1 MKLNY
6 DLIKKNLA
14 TYAEAKELFPIIS
27 EYERGEVG
35 SNVMRNIGLQYFAE
49 FWDFMRYNDKF
60 NPVIE
65 GMTWRKLKPIVAE
78 KTNNDRLKKFFMNRT
93 QRQFN
98 EILMDGPQFDR
109 LLNGRWVSKPALTR
123 RGRMSYG
130 RRGSESIGGLK
141 SCIIPLLNYII
152 QNNVDVYEDSK
163 EYFYEKFVNQS
174 QLFSSIRWYTVQE
187 LNFDSVPKREI
198 DITRKLLGSF
208 VEIMEETKIDFRKLN
223 SEYIISSI
231 SNRIKN
237 SMSVPAGTML
247 KCLKDITYG
256 SKISLIANK
265 SYEVRSS
272 SLNSNGYLQVYITD
286 ELNRSNYFP
295 YSHFEDMAFHRD
307 DLLSSLF
314 GS

>member
-49 FWDFMRYNDKF
+49 FWDFIKYNGKF
-60 NPVIE
+60 NLVIE
-65 GMTWRKLKPIVAE
+65 GMTWRKSKALIAE
-78 KTNNDRLKKFFMNRT
+78 STQNARLKKFFMNRT

-109 LLNGRWVSKPALTR
+109 LLNGRWVSKPTLTR
-123 RGRMSYG
+123 RGRMTYG
-130 RRGSESIGGLK
+130 RRGGESIDGLK

-231 SNRIKN
+231 SNKIKS
-237 SMSVPAGTML
+237 SMSVPTGTML

-314 GS
+314 G

>member
-14 TYAEAKELFPIIS
+14 TYAEAKELFPVIS
-27 EYERGEVG
+27 DYERGEV
-35 SNVMRNIGLQYFAE
+35 SIHVMRNIGLQDFGE
-49 FWDFMRYNDKF
+49 FYADFLKRGD
-60 NPVIE
+60 NPIEE
-65 GMTWRKLKPIVAE
+65 GMTWRKLKLMIAE
-78 KTNNDRLKKFFMNRT
+78 KTTNARLKKFVMNRT

-174 QLFSSIRWYTVQE
+174 QLFNTTRWYTVQE

-231 SNRIKN
+231 SNKIKS
-237 SMSVPAGTML
+237 SMNVPTGTML

-256 SKISLIANK
+256 NKICLIANK
-265 SYEVRSS
+265 SYEVSSS

>member
-6 DLIKKNLA
+6 DLIKKNLV

-27 EYERGEVG
+27 EYERGEVN

-65 GMTWRKLKPIVAE
+65 GMTWRKLKLMIAE
-78 KTNNDRLKKFFMNRT
+78 KTTNDRLKKFVMNRT

-98 EILMDGPQFDR
+98 EILMDGAQFDR

-141 SCIIPLLNYII
+141 SSIIPLLNYII

-163 EYFYEKFVNQS
+163 EYFYEKFINQS
-174 QLFSSIRWYTVQE
+174 QLFNSIRWYTVQE
-187 LNFDSVPKREI
+187 LNFDSV
-198 DITRKLLGSF
+198 S
-208 VEIMEETKIDFRKLN
+208 N
-223 SEYIISSI
+223 EYISS
-231 SNRIKN
+231 
-237 SMSVPAGTML
+237 VL
-247 KCLKDITYG
+247 
-256 SKISLIANK
+256 
-265 SYEVRSS
+265 
-272 SLNSNGYLQVYITD
+272 
-286 ELNRSNYFP
+286 
-295 YSHFEDMAFHRD
+295 
-307 DLLSSLF
+307 
-314 GS
+314 

>member
-14 TYAEAKELFPIIS
+14 TYAEAKELFPTIS

-49 FWDFMRYNDKF
+49 FWDFMKYNDKF

-65 GMTWRKLKPIVAE
+65 GMTWRKLKALIAE
-78 KTNNDRLKKFFMNRT
+78 STQNVRLKKFFMNRT

-130 RRGSESIGGLK
+130 RRGGESIGGLK

-152 QNNVDVYEDSK
+152 QNNIDVYEDSK
-163 EYFYEKFVNQS
+163 EYIYKKFVNQES
-174 QLFSSIRWYTVQE
+174 IYYSIRWYTTME
-187 LNFDSVPKREI
+187 LKFDDVPKREI
-198 DITRKLLGSF
+198 DVTRKLLNTL
-208 VEIMEETKIDFRKLN
+208 EIL
-223 SEYIISSI
+223 
-231 SNRIKN
+231 
-237 SMSVPAGTML
+237 ML
-247 KCLKDITYG
+247 
-256 SKISLIANK
+256 
-265 SYEVRSS
+265 
-272 SLNSNGYLQVYITD
+272 
-286 ELNRSNYFP
+286 
-295 YSHFEDMAFHRD
+295 
-307 DLLSSLF
+307 
-314 GS
+314 

>member
-14 TYAEAKELFPIIS
+14 TYAEAKELFPVIS
-27 EYERGEVG
+27 DYERGEV
-35 SNVMRNIGLQYFAE
+35 SIHVMRNIGLQE
-49 FWDFMRYNDKF
+49 FGEFYDFLKRGDNTIDD
-60 NPVIE
+60 
-65 GMTWRKLKPIVAE
+65 GMTWRKLKLMIAE
-78 KTNNDRLKKFFMNRT
+78 KTTNARLKKFVMNRT

-130 RRGSESIGGLK
+130 RRGGECVDGLK
-141 SCIIPLLNYII
+141 TCFVPLLNYII
-152 QNNVDVYEDSK
+152 QNNIDVYEDSK
-163 EYFYEKFVNQS
+163 EYLYKKFIRQES
-174 QLFSSIRWYTVQE
+174 IYYSIRWFTTME

-198 DITRKLLGSF
+198 DVTRKLLSTF

-231 SNRIKN
+231 SNKIKS
-237 SMSVPAGTML
+237 SMTVPIGTML
-247 KCLKDITYG
+247 KCLKDVPYG
-256 SKISLIANK
+256 NKISLVENT
-265 SYEVRSS
+265 SYEVKSS
-272 SLNSNGYLQVYITD
+272 SLNMNGYLHVYVTD
-286 ELNRSNYFP
+286 ELNRNVSYP
-295 YSHFEDMAFHRD
+295 YSYFEDMAFHRD